1 MINSPRRMTLFIVIL
16 FFLVPVSSWGLTAG
30 PDGFGYTCKDSTELS
45 MPAFEWTDIDKY
57 PSHAEVLVHKS
68 DGRHKV
74 FGPISIGFPFRFYG
88 IEYRELYI
96 ASNGLVSFN
105 PDIGIAWPETKST
118 FPFGGDGVNN
128 LIAGLWALLNPG
140 AT

>member
-1 MINSPRRMTLFIVIL
+1 MIETPRRMILVLMTLFL
-16 FFLVPVSSWGLTAG
+16 LVPVSSWGLTAG

-45 MPAFEWTDIDKY
+45 MPPFEWTDISKSWNARALTD
-57 PSHAEVLVHKS
+57 KS
-68 DGRHKV
+68 DARHEV
-74 FGPISIGFPFRFYG
+74 FGPIPIGFPFRFYG

-105 PDIGIAWPETKST
+105 RDIGIAWPETKST

-128 LIAGLWALLNPG
+128 LIAGLWALLNPTG
-140 AT
+140 T

>member
-1 MINSPRRMTLFIVIL
+1 MTLVLVIL

-30 PDGFGYTCKDSTELS
+30 PDGFGYTYKDSTELS
-45 MPAFEWTDIDKY
+45 MPAFEWTDISKSGNARALTDKND
-57 PSHAEVLVHKS
+57 AR
-68 DGRHKV
+68 DKV

-96 ASNGLVSFN
+96 ASNGLVSFT

-128 LIAGLWALLNPG
+128 LIAGLWALLNPTG
-140 AT
+140 T